1 MTDGMAE
8 SGVLRVGCVLVDLT
22 TVWQGI
28 QIISVMHR
36 GDLQVQHIGK

>member
-1 MTDGMAE
+1 MTDGMVKRGA
-8 SGVLRVGCVLVDLT
+8 SLAVVLVDLT